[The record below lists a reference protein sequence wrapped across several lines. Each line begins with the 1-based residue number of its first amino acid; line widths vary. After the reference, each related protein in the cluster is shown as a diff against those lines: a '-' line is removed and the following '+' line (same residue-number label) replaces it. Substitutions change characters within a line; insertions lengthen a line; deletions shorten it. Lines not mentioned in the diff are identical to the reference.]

1 MTAIYRSIDLIDNMI
16 ATVRQVPARQVTG
29 GPVAQ
34 ADRFEVTLRDLDS
47 GHAVITV
54 SFLDRHDAIA
64 KAQFWT
70 TPAATRAY
78 A

>member
-1 MTAIYRSIDLIDNMI
+1 MTAIYRSIDLIDNMM

-54 SFLDRHDAIA
+54 SFLDRHAAIT

-70 TPAATRAY
+70 TPAATRVY

>member
-1 MTAIYRSIDLIDNMI
+1 MTAIYRSIDLIDNME
-16 ATVRQVPARQVTG
+16 AVVRQVPAHQVTG

-34 ADRFEVTLRDLDS
+34 ADRFEVTLLDLDS
-47 GHAVITV
+47 GRAVITT
-54 SFLDRHDAIA
+54 SFRDRHTAIA

-70 TPAATRAY
+70 THTHHRTY